1 MYQIEKKASVKRHLQ
16 REHKYFNTLHMR
28 HDGIKKEK

>member
-16 REHKYFNTLHMR
+16 REHNTLHMR
-28 HDGIKKEK
+28 HGGIKKEK